1 MNIQDLKIY
10 LLNLFSLSLSLSDIE
25 TTLKIGLLVV
35 SIVYTGVRL
44 FKELRRE
51 KN

>member
-10 LLNLFSLSLSLSDIE
+10 LLNLFSLSLSLSHIE

-35 SIVYTGVRL
+35 SIVYTAVRL